1 MYVDDK
7 KMPSRIKNNKSDSK
21 KTKAVQSSSF
31 KRSAI
36 AAFTDDIEDEEL
48 ALTVETLTDVSRI
61 LASDANDETSNHN
74 LNKRLK
80 PLRSAVHEFIRAS
93 SISKGGSLTNRIS
106 EALSDA
112 RWMDARVMLAEFHI
126 RKEVLKLGT
135 LQRWVR
141 DVDAATASNLQQ
153 SESEEVFRTLHGI
166 LLATG
171 TQKVSSDL
179 PVEADQPYARQ
190 AERSMENNDL
200 RVLRF
205 TEPLSFSE
213 VSGLDLREEVLTETI
228 YSMVDPTKTKSQWA
242 SNLKLIHITPA
253 NERKPPN
260 QYDATIYTSTVSSLG
275 QSSNV
280 VKRYDIPQVPGA
292 FVLESVLDADEC
304 RSIVSLGESIGFSP
318 DCAIAGSATQQA
330 S

>member
-1 MYVDDK
+1 
-7 KMPSRIKNNKSDSK
+7 MPSRTKNNKPENK
-21 KTKAVQSSSF
+21 KFKAVQSPPP
-31 KRSAI
+31 KRSATT
-36 AAFTDDIEDEEL
+36 AFTDDVEDEEL
-48 ALTVETLTDVSRI
+48 ALTVETLTDVSRM
-61 LASDANDETSNHN
+61 LATDTNDEPSYHN
-74 LNKRLK
+74 FSKRLR

-112 RWMDARVMLAEFHI
+112 RWTDARVMLAEFHI

-141 DVDAATASNLQQ
+141 DVDAAAASNLQQ

-171 TQKVSSDL
+171 TQKLSSEA
-179 PVEADQPYARQ
+179 PVEADRPYARQ
-190 AERSMENNDL
+190 AERSVENDDL
-200 RVLRF
+200 RVL
-205 TEPLSFSE
+205 SFSAP
-213 VSGLDLREEVLTETI
+213 VSFSKISGIDLREEVLTETI
-228 YSMVDPTKTKSQWA
+228 YSLADPTSTKSQWA
-242 SNLKLIHITPA
+242 SSLKLVHITPA

-275 QSSNV
+275 QSSEV

-292 FVLESVLDADEC
+292 FVLENVLSANEC

-318 DCAIAGSATQQA
+318 DCALAGSATQQA